1 MNLFILKRIRRVCWL
16 GTAESNIREQ
26 RAEALFVFER
36 LKTGFS
42 RHGT

>member
-1 MNLFILKRIRRVCWL
+1 MNLFIPKRIRRICWL
-16 GTAESNIREQ
+16 ETAESNIREQ
-26 RAEALFVFER
+26 RVEALFVFER